1 MVAHDGID
9 SPGVEE
15 REAAGADT
23 AARAGPAD
31 TDTSGGDRVHEV
43 AIIGAGMSGLCMGI
57 RLARRGIDDFL
68 ILEKSPDI
76 GGTWH
81 DNTYPGACSDVPAV
95 LYSYSFAPNPDW
107 SRLFPPHNEIKAY
120 FKRCAEDFGLLP
132 KLRLSTTVE
141 RAAWREDEGHWQ
153 LQLAGGGILRAR
165 SLVSALGQLNVPNIP
180 DFPGRETFAGRSFHS
195 ARWAP
200 DVDLTGKR
208 VAVIGNA
215 ASALQFIPRIAK
227 QTQHL
232 YVYQRSANYVIKRGD
247 RAYTGFERWL
257 FRTLPFT
264 QKFMQ
269 GLIYLRGEALFYP
282 VLRNDANWLLSLWE
296 KWCRDYREEEI
307 ADPGLRARLTPDY
320 RLGCKRILI
329 SDDYFSAYREPG
341 VELVTSPITAMNAH
355 GVATED
361 GVERPV
367 DVVIYA
373 TGFRTSAM
381 HSAVEYRG
389 VDGRTL
395 QEAWADGAH
404 AYRGVC
410 THGFPNFFMLYG
422 PNTNLGSNSIIFM
435 VERQVDYVVDCI
447 DKLLKHRLRAL
458 DVNDRVERV
467 YNERMQGELAQTVW
481 VASCE
486 SWYKNA
492 AGKVVNNWPR
502 STLAY
507 RWHMRSPDFAD
518 FDMRA

>member
-1 MVAHDGID
+1 MVADAGTPGSTMQAPTGASATDG
-9 SPGVEE
+9 EE
-15 REAAGADT
+15 RVVD
-23 AARAGPAD
+23 
-31 TDTSGGDRVHEV
+31 V
-43 AIIGAGMSGLCMGI
+43 AIIGAGLSGLCMGI
-57 RLARRGIDDFL
+57 RLARRGIEDFL
-68 ILEKSPDI
+68 IFEKSPDV

-107 SRLFPPHNEIKAY
+107 SRVFPPQNEIKAY
-120 FKRCAEDFGLLP
+120 IRRCAADFGLLP
-132 KLRLSTTVE
+132 KLRLATTVE
-141 RAAWREDEGHWQ
+141 RADWQEDEGLWR
-153 LQLAGGGILRAR
+153 LQLAGGEKVRAR

-180 DFPGRETFAGRSFHS
+180 DFPGRAQFAGRAFHS
-195 ARWAP
+195 ARW
-200 DVDLTGKR
+200 DHEMDLTGKR

-227 QTQHL
+227 QAARL

-247 RAYTGFERWL
+247 RAYTGFEKWL

-264 QKFMQ
+264 QKC
-269 GLIYLRGEALFYP
+269 LRALVYLRGEALFYP
-282 VLRNDANWLLSLWE
+282 VLRNDANWLLRLWE

-307 ADPGLRARLTPDY
+307 ADPALRAKLTPDY

-341 VELVTSPITAMNAH
+341 VELVTAPITAMNAE
-355 GVATED
+355 GVVTED

-389 VDGRTL
+389 VDGRSL

>member
-1 MVAHDGID
+1 MDTDGVTD
-9 SPGVEE
+9 GAKGQASPEPASSE
-15 REAAGADT
+15 SPADAAPSGADRT
-23 AARAGPAD
+23 HDAL
-31 TDTSGGDRVHEV
+31 
-43 AIIGAGMSGLCMGI
+43 IIGAGMSGLCMGI
-57 RLARRGIDDFL
+57 RLARRGIRDFL

-107 SRLFPPHNEIKAY
+107 SRLFPPQDEIKAY
-120 FKRCAEDFGLLP
+120 FRRCAEDFGLLP

-141 RAAWREDEGHWQ
+141 RAEWREEEGLWQ
-153 LQLAGGGILRAR
+153 VQLACGEVLRAR
-165 SLVSALGQLNVPNIP
+165 ALVSALGQLNVPNIP
-180 DFPGRETFAGRSFHS
+180 DFPGRDSFAGHSFHS
-195 ARWAP
+195 ARW
-200 DVDLTGKR
+200 DHDTDLTGKR

-215 ASALQFIPRIAK
+215 ASALQFIPRIAR
-227 QTQHL
+227 QAERL
-232 YVYQRSANYVIKRGD
+232 YIYQRSANYVIKRGD
-247 RAYTGFERWL
+247 RAYTAFEKWL
-257 FRTLPFT
+257 FRTLPVT
-264 QKFMQ
+264 QKFMRA
-269 GLIYLRGEALFYP
+269 LIYLRGEALFYP
-282 VLRNDANWLLSLWE
+282 VLRNNANRMLKLWE

-307 ADPGLRARLTPDY
+307 KDPGLRARLTPDY

-329 SDDYFSAYREPG
+329 SDDYFRAFREPG
-341 VELVTSPITAMNAH
+341 VELVTAPITGMSAS
-355 GVATED
+355 GVETDD

-389 VDGRTL
+389 IHGQTL
-395 QEAWADGAH
+395 QQAWVDGAH

-447 DKLLKHRLRAL
+447 DKLLTHRLRAL
-458 DVNDRVERV
+458 DINDRVERI
-467 YNERMQGELAQTVW
+467 YNERMQGELARTVW

-507 RWHMRSPDFAD
+507 RWQMRSPDFAD